1 MLKRFLSFFLC
12 FAAAITVTAS
22 SMAGSDA
29 YYAEAASVEAP
40 NYYYN
45 QLSEDAQKVYDI
57 LRKTVFECRESV
69 TIRAEI
75 AQEDFDMIAEL
86 IALHDPMTFNIE
98 DIMASNITRNL
109 VNFEISYIYDKET
122 YDEMVSAYEK
132 RADKILSKLTDNMTA
147 YEKIKK
153 IHDLIISNA
162 EYDLDSPAN
171 ENLYGTLVRKKG
183 KCDGYAKTFSYIC
196 GRAGIETVT
205 VIGHDL
211 SDQSDVLHM
220 WNKVNYKGKWYNVDT
235 TWDDPVSNMR
245 DNTKYDFFMV
255 SDSELQKSHK
265 EDNLSFKVPK
275 ATDNSKNYFKVY
287 KKYAEDLES
296 AESIMKKELKSAVKK
311 EKACIS
317 FQCSSKEV
325 FDEVKKYVL
334 NTRKVSTL
342 LHGVKKSNKT
352 NLADTIYS
360 YNFNENQYI
369 VKLLVFYEDTDLDYY
384 FSDLDT
390 VSSNMLNVL
399 ANYGI
404 E

>member
-1 MLKRFLSFFLC
+1 MLRKFLSVFLC
-12 FAAAITVTAS
+12 FAAAFTVTAS
-22 SMAGSDA
+22 AMANTSL
-29 YYAEAASVEAP
+29 YNAEAANVDAP
-40 NYYYN
+40 RYYYS

-57 LRKTVFECRESV
+57 LRETVFECRESV
-69 TIRAEI
+69 TIRTEI
-75 AQEDFDMIAEL
+75 DQDDFDMIAEL
-86 IALHDPMTFNIE
+86 LILHDPMTFNIA
-98 DIMASNITRNL
+98 DFTASNVTRKL
-109 VNFEISYIYDKET
+109 VNFEISYLYPKET

-132 RADKILSKLTDNMTA
+132 RADKILAKLTDDMTA

-171 ENLYGTLVRKKG
+171 DNVYGTLVNKRG

-205 VIGHDL
+205 VIGNDL
-211 SDQSDVLHM
+211 SDKSDTLHM
-220 WNKVNYKGKWYNVDT
+220 WNKVLYKGKWYNVDA

-255 SDSELQKSHK
+255 SDSDLKKSHS
-265 EDNLSFKVPK
+265 EDNLSFEVPK
-275 ATDNSKNYFKVY
+275 AVDSSKSYFRVY
-287 KKYAEDLES
+287 KKYAENLES
-296 AESIMKKELKSAVKK
+296 AESIMKKELKSAAKK

-334 NTRKVSTL
+334 NTRKVSKL
-342 LHGVKKSNKT
+342 LNDVKKNTDTS
-352 NLADTIYS
+352 LADTIYS
-360 YNFNENQYI
+360 YNFNENQYV
-369 VKLLVFYEDTDLDYY
+369 VKLLIFYEDTDLDYY
-384 FSDLDT
+384 FSDLDS
-390 VSSNMLNVL
+390 VSDNMLKVL
-399 ANYGI
+399 ADYGI